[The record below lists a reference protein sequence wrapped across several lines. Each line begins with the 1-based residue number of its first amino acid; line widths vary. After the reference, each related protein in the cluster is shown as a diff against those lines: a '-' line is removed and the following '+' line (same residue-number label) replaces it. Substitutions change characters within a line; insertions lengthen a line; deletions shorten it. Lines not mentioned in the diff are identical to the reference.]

1 MPSGYWGRVLHVDL
15 TRGRVETQALPDAAY
30 RHYLGGYGLGVH
42 VLLERVPPGA
52 DPLGPDNVLGFL
64 PGLLTGSG
72 APFSGRWMAVARSPL
87 TGAWGE
93 ANCGGNFGP
102 ALRGAG
108 FDGVFVSGRAEQPVY
123 LYIDSE
129 RAELRDASAFWGQD
143 AVETERAI
151 QAASAPDVRV
161 ACIGP
166 SGERLS
172 LISGIVNDDGRLAAR
187 CGLGAVM
194 GSKKLKAVAVRGK
207 RRPPFADSKAFK
219 DGTAPYLA
227 LFRRK
232 PGRMAERIPGIL
244 SRILP
249 LARRFRARLGGGP
262 AQLVI
267 DTFRRYG
274 TASGTAILVELGDT
288 PVRNWSGIGYRDF
301 PLAWSAEL
309 SDEAV
314 IRDLERPYACAF
326 CPVACGG
333 IVRHPDA
340 GRSHKPEYETLA
352 SFGPLVMNHDLDSVV
367 RCNEICNRAGLDSIS
382 TGVAVAFA
390 LEAAERGWLPPEL
403 ASELPLHWGD
413 GPIIVELV
421 RRIAGRQAGLGDW
434 LADGVRRAAQRLGPE
449 ALAVVMHAGG
459 QELSMH
465 RGLYEPGVAAG
476 YLLDPAPGRHTSTA
490 TGMAG
495 LAPFAPYFQLAGRKP
510 APRNDHAGVGATQ
523 AVAMPVLRAFDSLG
537 LCQFAL
543 QMGDPQFL
551 DWLNAATGW
560 GIDETEFFQIGRRIQ
575 VARHLFNARHGLP
588 PQFDLPARER
598 GEPPQTDGPVAGVT
612 LDPQA
617 MAAGYF
623 ETLGIDPKTGL
634 PLPETARELELPF
647 EAL

>member
-1 MPSGYWGRVLHVDL
+1 
-15 TRGRVETQALPDAAY
+15 
-30 RHYLGGYGLGVH
+30 
-42 VLLERVPPGA
+42 
-52 DPLGPDNVLGFL
+52 
-64 PGLLTGSG
+64 
-72 APFSGRWMAVARSPL
+72 
-87 TGAWGE
+87 
-93 ANCGGNFGP
+93 
-102 ALRGAG
+102 
-108 FDGVFVSGRAEQPVY
+108 
-123 LYIDSE
+123 
-129 RAELRDASAFWGQD
+129 
-143 AVETERAI
+143 
-151 QAASAPDVRV
+151 
-161 ACIGP
+161 
-166 SGERLS
+166 
-172 LISGIVNDDGRLAAR
+172 
-187 CGLGAVM
+187 
-194 GSKKLKAVAVRGK
+194 
-207 RRPPFADSKAFK
+207 
-219 DGTAPYLA
+219 
-227 LFRRK
+227 
-232 PGRMAERIPGIL
+232 
-244 SRILP
+244 
-249 LARRFRARLGGGP
+249 
-262 AQLVI
+262 
-267 DTFRRYG
+267 
-274 TASGTAILVELGDT
+274 
-288 PVRNWSGIGYRDF
+288 
-301 PLAWSAEL
+301 
-309 SDEAV
+309 
-314 IRDLERPYACAF
+314 
-326 CPVACGG
+326 
-333 IVRHPDA
+333 
-340 GRSHKPEYETLA
+340 
-352 SFGPLVMNHDLDSVV
+352 
-367 RCNEICNRAGLDSIS
+367 
-382 TGVAVAFA
+382 

-403 ASELPLHWGD
+403 DGELPLHWGD
-413 GPIIVELV
+413 GPVIVELV

-560 GIDETEFFQIGRRIQ
+560 GIDEAEFFQIGRRIQ

-598 GEPPQTDGPVAGVT
+598 GEPPQADGPVAGVT

-623 ETLGIDPKTGL
+623 ETLGIDPRTGL